1 MMEDIRSMLLA
12 DAVQVPEA
20 LHLFQTIWEEIL
32 GSLKTVDFDHLLTRL
47 RRGAA
52 DLAGISL
59 KRPVACVPKVSL
71 TGEIFVRKDAL
82 SRQNLPEQLAEMGI
96 ATICSPVAEW
106 IHYTGFL
113 VQKGI
118 AGDECR

>member
-1 MMEDIRSMLLA
+1 MLSLSSENGYLGLHKAFDRAAWWAIVVSDMMEDIRSMLLA
-12 DAVQVPEA
+12 NAVQVPEA
-20 LHLFQTIWEEIL
+20 LHLFQTIWEDIL
-32 GSLKTVDFDHLLTRL
+32 GSLKTVDFNHLLTRL

-82 SRQNLPEQLAEMGI
+82 SRQNLPE
-96 ATICSPVAEW
+96 
-106 IHYTGFL
+106 
-113 VQKGI
+113 
-118 AGDECR
+118 